1 MSAPATT
8 ANRKRRIL
16 RKTLKILGALAVL
29 CLLSLIGLKWYLDA
43 TYFRGYHPDAPLRVE
58 VAEEKLEADY
68 RWTKFYYRGFRDD
81 RVPALM
87 VAPKAA
93 SSPLPCVVF
102 VHGIGNDKEFMHR
115 HGLDQ
120 PFVNAGFAFVCF
132 DQLMRGERKINH
144 QSSLAQ
150 AEAFRVRAA
159 YTVGDIRRLIDYL
172 STRPDIATNRIY
184 LCGASY
190 GAITGSTATAFDSRI
205 RAATLV
211 YGGGN
216 LWRLLSAEAADELGK
231 WRLPAYLVGWYFGSV
246 FDPARY
252 VGRIA
257 PRPVLLQNGKAD
269 TVVSPAAARALQE
282 AAREPKQI
290 IWYEGDHLGK
300 TSDLD
305 QELVV
310 RVIADSLKFLQAE
323 DAKNQPNVAGLGHQ

>member
-1 MSAPATT
+1 MSVSPSTP
-8 ANRKRRIL
+8 NRWL
-16 RKTLKILGALAVL
+16 RLLRHGGMILGALGAVG
-29 CLLSLIGLKWYLDA
+29 LLVLIGLKWYLDA
-43 TYFRGYHPDAPLRVE
+43 TYFQGYDPSAPLQVE
-58 VAEEKLEADY
+58 ITEEKLEADY
-68 RWTKFYYRGFRDD
+68 RWTRFYYRGFRED
-81 RVPALM
+81 RVPAVM
-87 VAPKAA
+87 VAPRAA
-93 SSPLPCVVF
+93 GGPLPCVVF

-115 HGLDQ
+115 HGLDL
-120 PFVNAGFAFVCF
+120 PFVKAGFAFVCF
-132 DQLMRGERKINH
+132 DQLTRGERKLH
-144 QSSLAQ
+144 RKSSWAE

-159 YTVGDIRRLIDYL
+159 YTVGDVRRLMDYL
-172 STRPDIATNRIY
+172 STRSDIATNRIY

-216 LWRLLSAEAADELGK
+216 LWRLLSAEAADELGQ

-246 FDPARY
+246 FDPIKY

-282 AAREPKQI
+282 AAREPKKI

-300 TSDLD
+300 TSELD
-305 QELVV
+305 QDLVV
-310 RVIADSLKFLQAE
+310 RVVMDAIKFLQE
-323 DAKNQPNVAGLGHQ
+323 VDAQYQPNAAP